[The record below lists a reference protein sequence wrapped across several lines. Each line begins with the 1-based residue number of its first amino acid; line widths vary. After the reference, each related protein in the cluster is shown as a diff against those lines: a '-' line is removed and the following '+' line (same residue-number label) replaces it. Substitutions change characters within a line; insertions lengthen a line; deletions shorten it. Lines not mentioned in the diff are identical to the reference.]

1 MTNQT
6 SFWTFLKQV
15 QQIASPYFKSDQKF
29 KAWGLLIAIVA
40 LNLGSVYLAV
50 LFNDWYGVFYN
61 ALQEKNATVF
71 WKQMVNF
78 SYLAFIA
85 IIGAVFRFYLT
96 QVFEIRWREW
106 MTQHQLKRWLSH
118 QAFYKWE
125 LFKNQAN
132 QNNTDTRYDNPDQ
145 RITEDIS
152 GFTSQSVGLTMGL
165 LNSVVTLVSFIGI
178 LWGLSGNFS
187 FQIAGQNIVVPGFMV
202 WTAIVYSL
210 VGSLITHY
218 IGRPL
223 IGLNVVQQKVEAN
236 FRHHLMRV
244 REYAEAIALDKGE
257 TTEYNLSQNKFS
269 MVIANYF
276 AYIKAQKKLIWFTSF
291 FGQAAV
297 IFPFL
302 VAAPR
307 YFSGAIQLGQ
317 VIQISSAFGKVQDAL
332 SWFVDNYNS
341 LATWRATT
349 NRLIDFE
356 LNIELAHQVKSQHQ
370 IGTNHAL
377 SAHQLEILL
386 PNGQTLL
393 SVDALQLN
401 PGDSV
406 ALMGASGSGKSS
418 LLRVLAGIWPFSKG
432 NVAIPENNMFIPQ
445 NPYIPNGTLRAA
457 LSYPDPEHFYT
468 DEALIDALQ
477 QVKLEALQ
485 DDLDKEMSWSQQL
498 SGGEQQRLAIA
509 RVFLKKPAWIF
520 ADEATSA
527 LDDTTQQLLYRQL
540 MQLANSQNGG
550 FVSITHQANLA
561 AMHPIQWTIENQLLH
576 VQAASTASV

>member
-1 MTNQT
+1 MTPTT
-6 SFWTFLKQV
+6 SFMTFLKQA
-15 QQIASPYFKSDQKF
+15 QQLASPYFKSDQKF
-29 KAWGLLIAIVA
+29 KAWGLLTAIVA

-125 LFKNQAN
+125 LYKNQTN
-132 QNNTDTRYDNPDQ
+132 QVNETSYDNPDQ

-165 LNSVVTLVSFIGI
+165 LNSVVTLFSFIGI

-187 FQIAGQNIVVPGFMV
+187 FEIAGNHIVIPGFMV
-202 WTAIVYSL
+202 WAAIVYCL

-223 IGLNVVQQKVEAN
+223 IALNVAQQKVEAN

-244 REYAEAIALDKGE
+244 REYSEAIALDKGE
-257 TTEYNLSQNKFS
+257 ATEYNLSQNKFS

-291 FGQAAV
+291 FNQAAV

-307 YFSGAIQLGQ
+307 YFSGAIQFGQ

-356 LNIELAHQVKSQHQ
+356 LNIELAHQVQSHHEIAKTQ
-370 IGTNHAL
+370 AL
-377 SAHQLEILL
+377 STHQLEILL
-386 PNGQTLL
+386 PNGKTLL
-393 SVDALQLN
+393 TANSLQLN

-418 LLRVLAGIWPFSKG
+418 LLRVLAGIWPFFKG
-432 NVAIPENNMFIPQ
+432 SVATPENTMFIPQ
-445 NPYIPNGTLRAA
+445 TPYIPNGTLRAA
-457 LSYPDPEHFYT
+457 LCYPEAENAYT
-468 DEALIDALQ
+468 EQALVDALQ
-477 QVKLEALQ
+477 QVKLGTLQ
-485 DDLDKEMSWSQQL
+485 NDLDKDSSWSQQL

-527 LDDTTQQLLYRQL
+527 LDANMQQLLYKQL
-540 MQLANSQNGG
+540 MQLAASKNGA
-550 FVSITHQANLA
+550 FVSITHQAELA
-561 AMHPIQWTIENQLLH
+561 AMHPIHWTIENQLIQ
-576 VQAASTASV
+576 VQVASPT

>member
-1 MTNQT
+1 
-6 SFWTFLKQV
+6 
-15 QQIASPYFKSDQKF
+15 
-29 KAWGLLIAIVA
+29 
-40 LNLGSVYLAV
+40 
-50 LFNDWYGVFYN
+50 
-61 ALQEKNATVF
+61 
-71 WKQMVNF
+71 
-78 SYLAFIA
+78 
-85 IIGAVFRFYLT
+85 
-96 QVFEIRWREW
+96 
-106 MTQHQLKRWLSH
+106 
-118 QAFYKWE
+118 
-125 LFKNQAN
+125 
-132 QNNTDTRYDNPDQ
+132 
-145 RITEDIS
+145 
-152 GFTSQSVGLTMGL
+152 
-165 LNSVVTLVSFIGI
+165 
-178 LWGLSGNFS
+178 
-187 FQIAGQNIVVPGFMV
+187 
-202 WTAIVYSL
+202 
-210 VGSLITHY
+210 
-218 IGRPL
+218 
-223 IGLNVVQQKVEAN
+223 
-236 FRHHLMRV
+236 
-244 REYAEAIALDKGE
+244 
-257 TTEYNLSQNKFS
+257 

-540 MQLANSQNGG
+540 MQLASSQNGG

>member
-71 WKQMVNF
+71 WQQMLQF
-78 SYLAFIA
+78 TYLAFIA
-85 IIGAVFRFYLT
+85 IIVAVFRFYLT

-132 QNNTDTRYDNPDQ
+132 QNKTDTRYDNPDQ

-152 GFTSQSVGLTMGL
+152 GFTSQSVSLTMGL

-187 FQIAGQNIVVPGFMV
+187 FQIAGHNIVIPGFMV
-202 WTAIVYSL
+202 WTAIVYCL

-223 IGLNVVQQKVEAN
+223 IALNVAQQKVEAN

-257 TTEYNLSQNKFS
+257 STEYNLSQNKFS

-291 FGQAAV
+291 FGQAAI

-317 VIQISSAFGKVQDAL
+317 VMQISSAFGKVQDAL

-356 LNIELAHQVKSQHQ
+356 LNIELAHQVQSQHQ
-370 IGTNHAL
+370 IGTSHAL

-432 NVAIPENNMFIPQ
+432 SVTIPENTMFIPQ

-457 LSYPDPEHFYT
+457 LSYPDREHFYT

-485 DDLDKEMSWSQQL
+485 DALDKDMSW
-498 SGGEQQRLAIA
+498 I
-509 RVFLKKPAWIF
+509 
-520 ADEATSA
+520 
-527 LDDTTQQLLYRQL
+527 RQ
-540 MQLANSQNGG
+540 GC
-550 FVSITHQANLA
+550 
-561 AMHPIQWTIENQLLH
+561 P
-576 VQAASTASV
+576 